1 MKLGQDEN
9 RSLG

>member
-1 MKLGQDEN
+1 MN